1 VVDCQVVQVKK
12 ERHNEYEEEK
22 VGLQV
27 GAVDGKWRRLAKAQR
42 GHFFHAG
49 VNPKKVLMEFK
60 ISPDAVV
67 PVGTLPPRQAH
78 PPPIPPH
85 LLLIA
90 SRVVVVVV
98 GCVVCQERSCG
109 RSTLC
114 PGSFSTSPARRAHPR
129 SCANR
134 VAPSTLMLNRETG
147 GGGGGAHAGRARG
160 SRV

>member
-1 VVDCQVVQVKK
+1 MKK

-67 PVGTLPPRQAH
+67 PVGTLPPPLPFAN
-78 PPPIPPH
+78 PPIPPSSS
-85 LLLIA
+85 LATLTRPA
-90 SRVVVVVV
+90 RVVVVVV
-98 GCVVCQERSCG
+98 GA
-109 RSTLC
+109 LW
-114 PGSFSTSPARRAHPR
+114 
-129 SCANR
+129 R
-134 VAPSTLMLNRETG
+134 VACARNGAAGGALCARAASRPHRQDVRTPSPCVCKSRGTIDIMLTLNCKTDG
-147 GGGGGAHAGRARG
+147 GGG
-160 SRV
+160 